1 MTCPACGTENRPDRR
16 FCAHCGAALEATCPS
31 CGAANEPGDRFCG
44 ECGTALVT
52 SVARGA
58 DPARAPALAASERRL
73 VSVLFAD
80 LVGFTTLAERRDPED
95 VREFL
100 GRYFDRCRTLI
111 EQFGGTVEKFIGD
124 AVMAV
129 WGSPVAREDDAER
142 AVRAAL
148 AITQAVTALGSEAG
162 MPNLRARAG
171 VLTGS
176 AVVELGTQADAM
188 VTGDTVNTASRLQGI
203 AEPGAVLVDDATRA
217 ATEAAIAYEDAGTHQ
232 VKGRDEPVK
241 AWSALRVVAGAR
253 GARRSAGLEAPFV
266 GRAAELQLIISALDG
281 SLRDRTAR
289 LMTVFG
295 EAGFGKSRLLWEFFK
310 HVDGIEAEI
319 HWHQGRSLAYG
330 EGVVYWALS
339 EMVRSRAGIAED
351 EPPES
356 AREKLRAAIE
366 RYVSD
371 PRERRLIEPRLAHL
385 LGLEER
391 VAPDRAD
398 LFSGWRLFFER
409 VAAAD
414 PVVLVFEDLHW
425 ADSGMLD
432 FIDYL
437 AEWSADYPIFILVL
451 ARPDFEDMRPGW
463 EVTIRLDPLPDAVMD
478 ELLEGLVPGLPAEL
492 TERIRER
499 AEGVPLYAV
508 ETVRMLLDRGLLA
521 QSGSRYVVTGEVEE
535 LDVPET
541 LQALVA
547 ARLDGLEPDER
558 SVVQDAA
565 VLGHSFTPTA
575 VAAVSGRNVAETEEL
590 MRRLVSKQVLA
601 YQDDERSPEYGQ
613 YSFLQALLR
622 GVAYGTLSRRDR
634 KTRHLAAARY
644 LQEAWSGDVGEIAE
658 VLASHFLAAAEAE
671 PESADM
677 QKIRALACETLA
689 EAGRRA
695 ASLALGREA
704 QRSFDKAI
712 ELAEDDD
719 TRAALLDQAGRA
731 AWLAGDGEAAE
742 ERLNAA
748 IELHD
753 AAGRSEETARASAI
767 LAEAYV
773 MLERLDDGLNV
784 LEKARTNLPEAG
796 EDRADTAVQLARLY
810 FLRGDFPRT
819 LEASEE
825 ALALAEP
832 LQAWGVLAGA
842 LVARGTAY
850 FSQDR
855 PEEGAALLY
864 RGRTLAFEHDLPIV
878 AIRAQN
884 NLAVNLVIRDQA
896 EEAIEEFVR
905 GLDLAR
911 ARGDRPWE
919 HLILAG
925 MNHALFRLGRW
936 DEAAD
941 NGERLLT
948 EAADDLP
955 VLTETCLVL
964 AMLHGERGD
973 RTALDRVAKFV
984 GRPETAD
991 AQVRDFGLVGQA
1003 VVAQVRGQHREA
1015 LETALRLLPES
1026 DPTSRPYA
1034 YRQALEAAWALE
1046 AHDEVERIV
1055 RKVESLPPVMVPP
1068 SLRAD
1073 ATRYTGL
1080 LAARGG
1086 DPAAIECL
1094 DAAIAILRGLGY
1106 RYEAAR
1112 IVLERAE
1119 ILLGADRGQEAP
1131 PDLRDARLTFAELGA
1146 RPMLERLERV
1156 IGARPEGDEGRA
1168 LGAPAEH

>member
-1 MTCPACGTENRPDRR
+1 MNCPACGTENRPGRR

-31 CGAANEPGDRFCG
+31 CGAANDPGDRFCG
-44 ECGTALVT
+44 ECGTALAGA
-52 SVARGA
+52 ARGPEA
-58 DPARAPALAASERRL
+58 ARAALPAVSERRL

-80 LVGFTTLAERRDPED
+80 LVGFTTLSEHRDPED

-100 GRYFDRCRTLI
+100 SQYFDRCRTLI

-162 MPNLRARAG
+162 MRDLRARAG

-176 AVVELGTQADAM
+176 AVVELGGQTEAM
-188 VTGDTVNTASRLQGI
+188 VAGDTVNTASRLQGI

-232 VKGRDEPVK
+232 LKGREEPVK

-253 GARRSAGLEAPFV
+253 GARRSAGIEAPFV

-281 SLRDRTAR
+281 SLQDRTAR
-289 LMTVFG
+289 LVTVFG

-330 EGVVYWALS
+330 EGVGYWALS

-351 EPPES
+351 ESPDA

-366 RYVSD
+366 RYVAD

-391 VAPDRAD
+391 IAPDRAD

-409 VAAAD
+409 IAAAD

-437 AEWSADYPIFILVL
+437 VEWSADFPIFILVV
-451 ARPDFEDMRPGW
+451 ARPDLEERRPGW
-463 EVTIRLDPLPDAVMD
+463 DVTIRLDSLPDEVMN
-478 ELLEGLVPGLPAEL
+478 ELLEGLVPGLPSEL
-492 TERIRER
+492 MERIRER

-521 QSGSRYVVTGEVEE
+521 QSGSRYVVTGEVDE

-565 VLGHSFTPTA
+565 VLGQAFTPTA
-575 VAAVSGRNVAETEEL
+575 VAAVSGRNVTETEEL

-601 YQDDERSPEYGQ
+601 YQDDERSPEHGQ

-622 GVAYGTLSRRDR
+622 GVAYSTLSRRDR
-634 KTRHLAAARY
+634 KERHLAAARY
-644 LQEAWSGDVGEIAE
+644 LQEEWGGEAGEIAE
-658 VLASHFLAAAEAE
+658 VLAAHFLAASQAE
-671 PESADM
+671 PDSADTPR
-677 QKIRALACETLA
+677 IRALACETLA
-689 EAGRRA
+689 DAGRRA

-704 QRSFDKAI
+704 QRSYDKAV

-719 TRAALLDQAGRA
+719 TRAKLLEQSGRA
-731 AWLAGDGEAAE
+731 AWLAGDAAAAQ

-748 IELHD
+748 IELYE
-753 AAGRSEETARASAI
+753 ALGLTEASARASI
-767 LAEAYV
+767 VLAETF
-773 MLERLDDGLNV
+773 LLLDRLDEGMRLV
-784 LEKARTNLPEAG
+784 ERALTSLPEAS
-796 EDRADTAVQLARLY
+796 EDRAATASQLGRFL
-810 FLRGDFPRT
+810 FLRGDFPGALRAT
-819 LEASEE
+819 EE
-825 ALALAEP
+825 ALAIAEP
-832 LQAWGVLAGA
+832 LQAWEVLAGA

-855 PEEGAALLY
+855 PEEGVALLQ
-864 RGRTLAFEHDLPIV
+864 RGLTLAFEHDLQLV
-878 AIRAQN
+878 AIRARN
-884 NLAVNLVIRDQA
+884 NLGVNLFIADRAD
-896 EEAIEEFVR
+896 EALDEFER
-905 GLDLAR
+905 GLELAR

-925 MNHALFRLGRW
+925 MNHAVFRLGRW
-936 DEAAD
+936 DEAAE

-948 EAADDLP
+948 EASEDLP
-955 VLTETCLVL
+955 ALTEACVVL
-964 AMLHGERGD
+964 AMLYRERGD
-973 RTALDRVAKFV
+973 REALDRVAAWA
-984 GRPETAD
+984 GHAESAD
-991 AQVRDFGLVGQA
+991 AQVRDFGLIGQA
-1003 VVAQVRGQHREA
+1003 VVAEGRGRHDEA
-1015 LETALRLLPES
+1015 LAIALGLLPTV

-1034 YRQALEAAWALE
+1034 YRYALEAAWALDDH
-1046 AHDEVERIV
+1046 AQVERLVATIEEELA
-1055 RKVESLPPVMVPP
+1055 RVMIPP
-1068 SLRAD
+1068 SVRAH
-1073 ATRYTGL
+1073 ARRYAGL
-1080 LAARGG
+1080 LAAKQG
-1086 DPAAIECL
+1086 DPTAAIGGL
-1094 DAAIAILRGLGY
+1094 DAAIDEFRRLGY
-1106 RYEAAR
+1106 RYEMAG
-1112 IVLERAE
+1112 VLLERGE
-1119 ILLGADRGQEAP
+1119 ILLAGGRGEEAAS
-1131 PDLRDARLTFAELGA
+1131 DLSEARTIFAGLGA
-1146 RPMLERLERV
+1146 RPMLDRLERATGTEKEPATGQV
-1156 IGARPEGDEGRA
+1156 I
-1168 LGAPAEH
+1168 PASS